1 MTAILASALP
11 DHVKVHPAAELF
23 PMLTKDAFAEL
34 VEDIRKNGLLE
45 PLKTDQDG
53 ALLDGRNRYLAC
65 EEAGVEPVYVTYKG
79 DPWRYVISLNLHR
92 RHLTDTQRAM
102 VAGKLAARL
111 PGRPSEKASYDA
123 ITDASPTRKDAAD
136 LLQVSSVAVQRARR
150 VQAKG
155 SEDLNRLTEEGKVPL
170 YTAVRVADLPPEEQE
185 TFVQRVDRGIS
196 PTMAVPSKTPPVD
209 PPAPSAP
216 TKRRPRPKDTSVMS
230 ADALDQIAMD
240 MAGIDLALKQ
250 VTAIDPNA
258 TPDERATWARS
269 FTKGIRALTRVRKLI
284 QANLDS

>member
-1 MTAILASALP
+1 MTAILANALP
-11 DHVKVHPAAELF
+11 EHVKIHPAAEIF
-23 PMLTKDAFAEL
+23 PMLTKERFAEL
-34 VEDIRKNGLLE
+34 VQDIKENGLLE
-45 PLKTDQDG
+45 ALTTDPDG
-53 ALLDGRNRYLAC
+53 ALIDGRNRYLAC
-65 EEAGVEPVYVTYKG
+65 AEAGVEPRYVTYKG
-79 DPWRYVISLNLHR
+79 DPWRFVVSLNLHR

-111 PGRPSEKASYDA
+111 PGRPSEKASYDS

-136 LLQVSSVAVQRARR
+136 LLQVSQVAVQRARR

-155 SEDLNRLTEEGKVPL
+155 SADLNRLTEEGKVPL
-170 YTAVRVADLPPEEQE
+170 YTAVRVADLPPQEQE
-185 TFVQRVDRGIS
+185 TFVQRIDRGIS
-196 PTMAVPSKTPPVD
+196 ATQAVPTKTPPVE

-230 ADALDQIAMD
+230 ADALDRISVD

-258 TPDERATWARS
+258 TPDECAAWVRS
-269 FTKGIRALTRVRKLI
+269 FTKGIRALTRVRKLL